1 MTTTKVETK
10 PIPKTITKPLPNTE
24 AKKVEKPETRIRD
37 TDSKNAWTVIAIDDC
52 EWCDK
57 TIKLLEEHKE
67 TFRVNKL
74 NHEWFRRL
82 VVEYE
87 VRRLPAIFLGNAY
100 FGSYAELENYYK
112 CSFVSSKEVF

>member
-10 PIPKTITKPLPNTE
+10 PIPKTITKPAT
-24 AKKVEKPETRIRD
+24 KVEKPEHRIRD
-37 TDSKNAWTVIAIDDC
+37 TDNKNAWTVITIEDC

-57 TIKLLEEHKE
+57 TIRLLEEHKE
-67 TFRVNKL
+67 NFKTVKL
-74 NHEWFRRL
+74 THEWFRRL

-87 VRRLPAIFLGNAY
+87 VRRLPAVFLGNAY
-100 FGSYAELENYYK
+100 FGSYSELENYYK